1 MTDIPKDS
9 PSPEPVNV
17 DHFLEQEKTFNKTQ
31 PWNKLHNTS
40 KIQKLHAFAEKY
52 GKKHDL
58 TSQQVRQLKTYFSGV
73 VSTRLHRT
81 KDVSYDKVNQEITD
95 VPGLMI
101 HPNNHDFTIRS
112 DTGKRQSTLKSLAPK
127 RNTERS
133 KHSSR
138 KIENTPVEEKTN

>member
-17 DHFLEQEKTFNKTQ
+17 DHYLEQEKTFNKTQ

-73 VSTRLHRT
+73 VGTRLHRT
-81 KDVSYDKVNQEITD
+81 KDVNYDKVNQEITD

-101 HPNNHDFTIRS
+101 HPNSHDFTIRS

-127 RNTERS
+127 RNKS
-133 KHSSR
+133 SSR

>member
-9 PSPEPVNV
+9 PSQEPVNV

-52 GKKHDL
+52 GKKQEL

-81 KDVSYDKVNQEITD
+81 KDVNYDKVNQEITD

-112 DTGKRQSTLKSLAPK
+112 DTGKRQSTLKSLAPN
-127 RNTERS
+127 RNKS
-133 KHSSR
+133 SSR